1 MKKIALGFMAV
12 MLLALSGCAG
22 MNPSSLPGQEQ
33 APIEDKALVAQQAF
47 LQALAPQL
55 KNFTTSVV
63 FEPVDPEKPMTITNA
78 RAVLNVVDSRFY
90 DMVVGLNNFQQYKS
104 APGFWSWANNLTDRI
119 LGIAQVVAPWYFAKE
134 MVVAA
139 RGGSP
144 APNNYNINNRGDGNA
159 TNIQGDFGRG
169 AGWSFQP
176 SKPVAVVQPVV
187 VGQ

>member
-63 FEPVDPEKPMTITNA
+63 FEPVDPE
-78 RAVLNVVDSRFY
+78 
-90 DMVVGLNNFQQYKS
+90 
-104 APGFWSWANNLTDRI
+104 
-119 LGIAQVVAPWYFAKE
+119 
-134 MVVAA
+134 
-139 RGGSP
+139 
-144 APNNYNINNRGDGNA
+144 
-159 TNIQGDFGRG
+159 
-169 AGWSFQP
+169 
-176 SKPVAVVQPVV
+176 
-187 VGQ
+187 